1 MTVRKY
7 EINDVVKMLLELAV
21 ADGSWAKLAKRIGVS
36 RAYMSDV
43 KRCNRLP
50 GPKILQF
57 LGLEKYE
64 YYTPPPQYRKA
75 QRMTSPAQ
83 RRGGRRAG

>member
-57 LGLEKYE
+57 LGLEKCQ
-64 YYTPPPQYRKA
+64 YYAPPPAYK
-75 QRMTSPAQ
+75 
-83 RRGGRRAG
+83 RRSK